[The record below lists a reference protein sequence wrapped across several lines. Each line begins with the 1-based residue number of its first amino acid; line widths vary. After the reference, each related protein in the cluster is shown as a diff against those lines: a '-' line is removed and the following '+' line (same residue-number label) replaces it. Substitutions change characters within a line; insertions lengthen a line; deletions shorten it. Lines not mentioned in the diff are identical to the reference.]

1 MMKKLICILFIFN
14 TLLAYGQEIK
24 SQKPEIKTIAIFL
37 YDGFTPLD
45 VVGAYQVLGGIMG
58 AEIRTVAKQK
68 GLIKSDNVLTF
79 SADYSFSEISQAD
92 ILLVPG
98 GLQGTYQVCQ
108 DKETLDW
115 IKKIHEKTV
124 YTTSVCTG
132 SWILAAA
139 GVLKGKS
146 AACHWYGKE
155 ILENYGAKFSDNR
168 WVKEGKI
175 YTAAGVSSGIDMG
188 LALASEIMGEDYAK
202 AIQLSIQYD
211 PQPPFDAGTP
221 SKSDTKTVEWLRG
234 MYDNGLK
241 EVKNK

>member
-1 MMKKLICILFIFN
+1 MKKFIFILLIFN
-14 TLLAYGQEIK
+14 TLIAFGQEK
-24 SQKPEIKTIAIFL
+24 QTEKPKVKTIAILL

-45 VVGAYQVLGGIMG
+45 VVGAYQVLSAIMG
-58 AEIRTVAKQK
+58 AQIKTVAKQK
-68 GLIKSDNVLTF
+68 GLVKSDNVLIF
-79 SADYSFSEISQAD
+79 NADYNFLEVSQAD

-108 DKETLDW
+108 DKETLAW
-115 IKKIHEKTV
+115 IQKIHETTL

-139 GVLKGKS
+139 GVLKGKT

-155 ILENYGAKFSDNR
+155 ILENYGAKFSESR
-168 WVKEGKI
+168 WVKEDKI

-188 LALASEIMGEDYAK
+188 LALAGEIMGEDYAK

-221 SKSDTKTVEWLRG
+221 SKSDVKTVEWLKG
-234 MYDNGLK
+234 MYDSGLRK
-241 EVKNK
+241 VKNK